1 MDESLEL
8 IVGLGNPGLEHRRA
22 RHNTG
27 FWFVDL
33 LAQRHG
39 GEFRARRRLFGD
51 VADITLE
58 GRRIRLLK
66 PMTYMNDSGRAV
78 AAACAFYKIPS
89 QSVLVAYDE
98 LDILPGR
105 AKLRFNGG
113 PGGHNGVRN
122 VAECVGRDFWRL
134 RLGIGHP
141 GPGQRERVIGYV
153 LRRPTPDEQGAILDA
168 VLAAADAL
176 EVFLDKGAERAKTQ
190 LHSRH
195 LKDRTPQGTDPQD
208 TEPEGNGSAP

>member
-1 MDESLEL
+1 MDDSLEL
-8 IVGLGNPGLEHRRA
+8 VVGLGNPGLEHRRA
-22 RHNTG
+22 RHNAG

-33 LAQRHG
+33 LAQRYG
-39 GEFRARRRLFGD
+39 GKFRVRRRLYGD
-51 VADITLE
+51 TAEITVQ
-58 GRRIRLLK
+58 GHRIRLLK

-78 AAACAFYKIPS
+78 AAATAYYKIPTERT
-89 QSVLVAYDE
+89 LVVYDE
-98 LDILPGR
+98 LDLVPGR

-141 GPGQRERVIGYV
+141 GPGRKDRVIGYV
-153 LRRPTPDEQGAILDA
+153 LRRPPADEHGAILDT

-176 EVFLDKGAERAKTQ
+176 EVFLEKGAERAKTQ
-190 LHSRH
+190 LHSRP
-195 LKDRTPQGTDPQD
+195 LED
-208 TEPEGNGSAP
+208 TAAGDADPEGAG